1 MNLVI
6 NMAWVTKIKI
16 STSEDEQIFETGKDK
31 IKTIKINI
39 QFGVIQIQFD
49 EDAEWN
55 NKIIPIQNLKSID
68 YLHEYTK
75 INPNIRDV
83 F

>member
-1 MNLVI
+1 VI
-6 NMAWVTKIKI
+6 YMAWVTKIRI

-31 IKTIKINI
+31 IKSIKINLEH
-39 QFGVIQIQFD
+39 GVIQIQFD
-49 EDAEWN
+49 QDAEWN
-55 NKIIPIQNLKSID
+55 NQIIPIQNLKSID

-75 INPNIRDV
+75 INPDIRDV

>member
-1 MNLVI
+1 
-6 NMAWVTKIKI
+6 MAWVTKIKI

>member
-1 MNLVI
+1 
-6 NMAWVTKIKI
+6 MAWLTKIRI
-16 STSEDEQIFETGKDK
+16 LTSEGEQIFETGKDK
-31 IKTIKINI
+31 IKTIKMDL
-39 QFGVIQIQFD
+39 QHGLIQIQFD

-55 NKIIPIQNLKSID
+55 NRIIPIQNLKSID